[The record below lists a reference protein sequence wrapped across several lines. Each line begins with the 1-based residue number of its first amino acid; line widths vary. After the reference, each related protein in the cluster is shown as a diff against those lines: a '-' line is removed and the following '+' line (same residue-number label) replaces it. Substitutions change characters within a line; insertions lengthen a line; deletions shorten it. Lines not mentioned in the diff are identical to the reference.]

1 VKAGVG
7 ISRQGAKIAK
17 KDLGYFDMGATC
29 ASSDRAA
36 LHPLDALRPYGLWPC
51 CRICGSLSDE
61 CEVMIMAKTVP
72 IPPPGFDDLSL
83 DEKVDY
89 VQSLWDQLA
98 AKPDEIPVPDWHRQ
112 ILDER
117 LAADRSNP
125 QEGRP

>member
-1 VKAGVG
+1 
-7 ISRQGAKIAK
+7 
-17 KDLGYFDMGATC
+17 
-29 ASSDRAA
+29 
-36 LHPLDALRPYGLWPC
+36 
-51 CRICGSLSDE
+51 
-61 CEVMIMAKTVP
+61 MAKTVP

-83 DEKVDY
+83 DEKLDY

-125 QEGRP
+125 QEGWPWEDIRDGLLRQLRESHITSAPPAAPPISGTPPWRP